1 MNDTLDELGLDDIR
15 EKLVHLAGEHDC
27 QELVTAYDAVMD
39 AIKVCEEKPELMQD
53 LSEEMAPMMQAAP
66 QLIMKLMM
74 PGMG

>member
-15 EKLVHLAGEHDC
+15 EKLVHLAAEHDC

-39 AIKVCEEKPELMQD
+39 AIKACEDNPALMQD
-53 LSEEMAPMMQAAP
+53 LSAEMAPMMQAAP

-74 PGMG
+74 PGI